1 MALLPTASQI
11 HSRSVIARL
20 RENLYLNSMKNH
32 FLFLLACLIF
42 AAAPPARAQYK
53 YNPDSLNKK
62 AAALND
68 RAMQISD
75 DDIPG
80 AIHLL
85 QQAVQIDPNYEDA
98 WLSIAGMYGNLKDYP
113 RAIGNYEKARSIDSN
128 YFTHYNLPYSID
140 LAGTGDFARALQAI
154 NIFLTDSNLNETS
167 RKAGEYR
174 RRCYRFAL
182 DYAATHPVTN
192 YKFEPRNLGDSINTD
207 VSEYFPTV
215 TIDGNTLIFTRRVNH
230 INEDFYESRKTGGTW
245 SKAISLPGNI
255 NTNNNEGAQ
264 NVSQDGQW
272 LIFTGCNFP
281 DGHGSCDLYI
291 SYLTPDGWS
300 TPENLGDSVNSE
312 FWESSPS
319 LSPDKKDLYF
329 ASRQPDGYGGSDLY
343 VSHRRSNGQW
353 SLPESL
359 GPTINT
365 IGDEAAPFIHADNQT
380 LYFTSNGHPGYGGDD
395 LFVTRKQPDGTWS
408 KPENLGYPINTI
420 ENEGSLIVAADGK
433 TAYYASD
440 RSDTRGGLD
449 LYTFELREDVRPA
462 KTLWVRGT
470 VFDSTTRKGLPSN
483 VVLTDLATRQV
494 ISSLQT
500 DGTGNYLITLPQ
512 GRDYAFEVKRRGYL
526 FFSENFS
533 LSRTISDTAYHIDIP
548 LQPLAANA
556 VIVLKNI
563 FFDPNKFDLKP
574 ESDAELGEI
583 VQLLKDNPT
592 LKIQI
597 SGHTDNS
604 GKPADNIRLSENR
617 ARSVTAYLITKG
629 VAPARLSSKGWGDTQ
644 PVADNITPEG
654 KAKNRRTELKVLSR

>member
-1 MALLPTASQI
+1 MKCSAFTNSIKKSIVPVSKNQLLS
-11 HSRSVIARL
+11 
-20 RENLYLNSMKNH
+20 
-32 FLFLLACLIF
+32 FLTFTLLSATL
-42 AAAPPARAQYK
+42 PARAQYR
-53 YNPDSLNKK
+53 YNPDSVNKK
-62 AAALND
+62 AAALNAK
-68 RAMQISD
+68 AMD
-75 DDIPG
+75 LFDEDVPG
-80 AIHLL
+80 AIRLL
-85 QQAVQIDPNYEDA
+85 QQAVQLDPNYESA
-98 WLSIAGMYGNLKDYP
+98 WLSIAGMYASLKDYP
-113 RAIGNYEKARSIDSN
+113 HAIENYEKARPIDTN
-128 YFTHYNLPYSID
+128 YFRPFNLEYSIS
-140 LAGTGDFARALQAI
+140 LAGIGDFPRALEAI
-154 NIFLTDSNLNETS
+154 NICLADTKLNEIS
-167 RKAGEYR
+167 RKSAEYR
-174 RRCYRFAL
+174 RGCYQFAL

-207 VSEYFPTV
+207 VSEYFPSI

-230 INEDFYESRKTGGTW
+230 INEDFYESHKVNGTW

-255 NTNNNEGAQ
+255 NTNNNEGAL

-300 TPENLGDSVNSE
+300 TPENLGDSINTE

-329 ASRQPDGYGGSDLY
+329 SSKQPDGYGGSDIY
-343 VSHRRSNGQW
+343 VSHRLLNGQW
-353 SLPESL
+353 SLPENL

-380 LYFTSNGHPGYGGDD
+380 LYFTSNGLPGYGGDD
-395 LFVTRKQPDGTWS
+395 LFVTRKQPNGTWS

-420 ENEGSLIVAADGK
+420 DNEGSLVIAADGK
-433 TAYYASD
+433 TAYYTSD
-440 RSDTRGGLD
+440 RADTRGALD

-462 KTLWVRGT
+462 RTLWVKGK
-470 VFDSTTRKGLPSN
+470 VFDSTTRKGLPSS
-483 VVLTDLATRQV
+483 VELTDLATRQV
-494 ISSLQT
+494 ISDLQT
-500 DGTGNYLITLPQ
+500 DGTGNYLITLPE

-533 LSRTISDTAYHIDIP
+533 LSHSTGDTAYHIDIP
-548 LQPLAANA
+548 LQPLASGAL
-556 VIVLKNI
+556 IVLRNI

-574 ESDAELGEI
+574 ESGAELDE
-583 VQLLKDNPT
+583 VVKLLKDNPT

-604 GKPADNIRLSENR
+604 GKPAVNITLSGAR
-617 ARSVTAYLITKG
+617 ARSVTAYLIARGIT
-629 VAPARLSSKGWGDTQ
+629 PARLSPKGWGDTQ
-644 PVADNITPEG
+644 PIADNGTPEG

>member
-1 MALLPTASQI
+1 
-11 HSRSVIARL
+11 
-20 RENLYLNSMKNH
+20 MKNH
-32 FLFLLACLIF
+32 ILFPLAFLLF
-42 AAAPPARAQYK
+42 ATHLPARAQHKPDSVYK
-53 YNPDSLNKK
+53 YDPDRVNKK
-62 AAALND
+62 AAALNSK
-68 RAMQISD
+68 AMEVAD
-75 DDIPG
+75 DDTLA
-80 AIHLL
+80 AIRYL
-85 QQAVQIDPNYEDA
+85 QQAVQIDPRYESA
-98 WLSIAGMYGNLKDYP
+98 WLSIAGLYGMLKDYP
-113 RAIGNYEKARSIDSN
+113 HAIGNYEKGRSIDSN
-128 YFTHYNLPYSID
+128 YFKPFNLPYSID
-140 LAGTGDFARALQAI
+140 LAGIGDFAGALQAV
-154 NIFLTDSNLNETS
+154 NIFLTDSNLNEVS
-167 RKAGEYR
+167 RKSGEYR
-174 RRCYRFAL
+174 RGCYRFAL
-182 DYAATHPVTN
+182 NYAATHPVTN

-230 INEDFYESRKTGGTW
+230 INEDFYISHKTGGTW
-245 SKAISLPGNI
+245 SNAISLPGNI

-264 NVSQDGQW
+264 SVSQDGQW

-281 DGHGSCDLYI
+281 DGHGNCDLYI

-300 TPENLGDSVNSE
+300 TPENLGDSINTE

-343 VSHRRSNGQW
+343 VSHRKLNGQW
-353 SLPESL
+353 STPENL

-365 IGDEAAPFIHADNQT
+365 IGDEAAPFIHPDNQT

-395 LFVTRKQPDGTWS
+395 LFVTRKQSDGTWS

-440 RSDTRGGLD
+440 RADSRGGMD

-494 ISSLQT
+494 ISNLQT

-533 LSRTISDTAYHIDIP
+533 LSHSTADTAYHVDIP

-574 ESDAELGEI
+574 ESGAELDEV

-604 GKPADNIRLSENR
+604 GKPADNIKLSEAR
-617 ARSVTAYLITKG
+617 ARSVTAYLIARG
-629 VAPARLSSKGWGDTQ
+629 IIPARLSPKGWGDTQ
-644 PVADNITPEG
+644 PIADNSTSEG